1 MRDVADHAS
10 GDRLR
15 ISRPEGLSVHVLRL
29 WRPDAAT
36 LGALEGALGAPL
48 PTAPNTAAGDSP
60 RLLWM
65 GPEEWAVIGA
75 GEGLADRVASA
86 CGAAL
91 HHLADVTDGRVL
103 IDIEGP
109 AAPDLMAK
117 GCGLDFHPRGF
128 PGGTCA
134 QSLFAQLRVLIER
147 PSDAPAFRLVVDRTY
162 LAHLDAWL
170 RAAGAEFLEPAK

>member
-1 MRDVADHAS
+1 MRDIAEHAA

-15 ISRPEGLSVHVLRL
+15 ISRPEGLSIHILRL
-29 WRPDAAT
+29 WRPDAGT
-36 LGALEGALGAPL
+36 LRGLEAALGSAL
-48 PTAPNTAAGDSP
+48 PTAANTAVGDIP

-65 GPEEWAVIGA
+65 GPEEWAIIGA
-75 GEGLADRVASA
+75 GEGLADRVAAA

-103 IDIEGP
+103 ITVEGP
-109 AAPDLMAK
+109 AAPDLLAK

-128 PGGTCA
+128 AGGTCA

-147 PSDAPAFRLVVDRTY
+147 PTDAPAFRLVFDRTY

-170 RAAGAEFLEPAK
+170 QTASAEFLEPAT